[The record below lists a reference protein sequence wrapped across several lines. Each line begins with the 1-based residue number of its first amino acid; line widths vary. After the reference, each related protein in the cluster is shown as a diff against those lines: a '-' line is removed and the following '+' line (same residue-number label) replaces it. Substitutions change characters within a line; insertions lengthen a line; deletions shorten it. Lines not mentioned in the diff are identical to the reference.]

1 MELAGSSENLD
12 SGDGLSFEVLA
23 SASPDKEG
31 PRRFRMRAYNG
42 AIVRRAYGEFVID
55 MEGLDHKAKVPMLM
69 EHDKT
74 KIVGFADVVSPG
86 KDYLD
91 LEGQLSSVTSYGRQ
105 VAELSDEGFPWQA
118 SVGIDVI
125 QRETLESGE
134 SAVVNGRQV
143 NGPIQI
149 AREWELKET
158 SFLLSG
164 ADSNTYA
171 VALGDDSNPDP
182 KEAPVADTKDAR
194 EELQELLAAVPGETE
209 LVTKAFLAGETLT
222 DIKLRIADRDKE
234 TLAAVRTENESL
246 KAENAELREKLET
259 LAALDKAAGNPGV
272 GFSGAPEDKPGEEL
286 APVRTYD
293 DAWERYEQLQVEFP
307 SKAAFD
313 SYCKREQP
321 TLKELI

>member
-1 MELAGSSENLD
+1 MGIADTSETLD
-12 SGDGLSFEVLA
+12 SVDLRLEVLA
-23 SASPDKEG
+23 SNASDDNG

-42 AIVRRAYGEFVID
+42 AVVQRHYGEFVID
-55 MEGLDHKAKVPMLM
+55 MEGLGHKAKVPMLY

-118 SVGIDVI
+118 SVGIDVTK
-125 QRETLESGE
+125 REDLESGE

-143 NGPIQI
+143 NGPISI

-158 SFLLSG
+158 SFLMSG

-171 VALGDDSNPDP
+171 VALGDDTNTDS
-182 KEAPVADTKDAR
+182 KEALVADTKDAR
-194 EELQELLAAVPGETE
+194 EELQELLAAVPDETE
-209 LVTKAFLAGETLT
+209 LVTQAFLAGETLT

-234 TLAAVRTENESL
+234 ELVAIRVEREAL
-246 KAENAELREKLET
+246 KAEVAELREKLEL
-259 LAALDKAAGNPGV
+259 LAQLDKDAGSPGV
-272 GFSGAPEDKPGEEL
+272 GFSGAPEDQSERL
-286 APVRTYD
+286 APVTTYD
-293 DAWERYEQLQVEFP
+293 EAWERFAHLRSEFP
-307 SKAAFD
+307 TKSAFD
-313 SYCKREQP
+313 AYCLREQP
-321 TLKELI
+321 ALKELS